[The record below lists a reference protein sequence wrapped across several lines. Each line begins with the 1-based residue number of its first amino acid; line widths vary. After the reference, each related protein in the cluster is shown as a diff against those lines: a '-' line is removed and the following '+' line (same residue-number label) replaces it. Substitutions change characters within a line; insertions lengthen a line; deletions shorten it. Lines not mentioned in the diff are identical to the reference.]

1 MRRRW
6 LAVFLAF
13 LFFSLLPVSAEE
25 KSEDELWADFKE
37 LLPNAAADIVPESP
51 KDTGEAVGFS
61 ALFSLL
67 ADTFTGTAKAEGG
80 RIGCIL
86 GLSLAFSALSLTVGT
101 IGKTRVGKLLWEA
114 LPALLLFRLLYPTV
128 TRIFEALSALG
139 AFSLGASGV
148 YTTLFASAGALS
160 SAALAASGFGVFVGI
175 LNGMLTGILL
185 PLLKILFALAVLSA
199 FSSVGAVGGIGKQLS
214 SAYLWFLS
222 LASVL
227 FTASLA
233 LESGIASSADSVAAR
248 TVKFAV
254 GGAIPVVGGTVS
266 SALSALGASL
276 SLLKSAMGA
285 SSLVALAVL
294 LLPLLCELLLLRFAL
309 SLAAFLAESL
319 GDGATGGVFARYK
332 SIFDLM
338 LAALAIVSLLFVIFL
353 GILAGRMPLPL

>member
-1 MRRRW
+1 MRRRTFA
-6 LAVFLAF
+6 LLFALF
-13 LFFSLLPVSAEE
+13 LFSLFPVSAEE
-25 KSEDELWADFKE
+25 SERELWEDFKA
-37 LLPNAAADIVPESP
+37 LMPDAAADMLPDEP
-51 KDTGEAVGFS
+51 KDAGEAVGFE

-67 ADTFTGTAKAEGG
+67 ADTLSGTLKTEGSRVG
-80 RIGCIL
+80 GIL

-101 IGKTRVGKLLWEA
+101 LGKARVGKLLWEA

-128 TRIFEALSALG
+128 TRVFSALSSLG

-148 YTTLFASAGALS
+148 YTALFASAGALS

-185 PLLKILFALAVLSA
+185 PLLKILFALAVLSSFTSA
-199 FSSVGAVGGIGKQLS
+199 GAVGGIGKQLRA
-214 SAYLWFLS
+214 AYLWLLS

-294 LLPLLCELLLLRFAL
+294 LFPVLCELLVLRFAL

-319 GDGATGGVFARYK
+319 GDGTTSGVFTRYK